1 MKKLKR
7 HVRGL
12 VFVLVFGI
20 LCTSN
25 FLVNAKSETVS
36 FSVFDKNAMRFVTQ
50 RMDGSFFTNETV
62 GGNTI
67 TRLANA
73 TRFTNGAEFYTTSQD
88 DTIACLWVF
97 TDPTAVDS
105 PVYSL
110 VGYKG
115 CTVNFSVTYT
125 VTPRSYDS
133 SGNYIA
139 DGTTFEFLKDSN
151 SVAKYF
157 AFYSRPDWTVYT
169 DSNAT
174 AKKVHLFLSNYKRTA
189 QIVVEYSFTIPSDT
203 FNIYGFTSSV
213 GRPNDSGSLDLDEK
227 WKLGVNR
234 AYYGFSAT
242 FSDITVESLTAA
254 DKDYAS
260 PATTP
265 NIEPAVDDMG
275 TIDQNMTDY
284 TKQANDYLTNGAS
297 NLSSYIKTINHPWT
311 RAFTFIT
318 EMFNKV
324 IKFEPL
330 QIILLM
336 SSIIGLMG
344 LLFAGWQLP
353 VSQSKVDRV
362 ADAAYRRGYDR
373 GYSVGNERSYRDSA
387 DIRRR

>member
-1 MKKLKR
+1 
-7 HVRGL
+7 
-12 VFVLVFGI
+12 
-20 LCTSN
+20 
-25 FLVNAKSETVS
+25 
-36 FSVFDKNAMRFVTQ
+36 
-50 RMDGSFFTNETV
+50 MDGSFFTNETV